1 MKKLNK
7 DNRGVTLIELLMVVA
22 IIGVLIGIMAAGF
35 NLGRSKVGSATN
47 LIDTSLS
54 QARSFTMT
62 RSVNY
67 DFKLYVDNGYYM
79 VQVGGM
85 DAEKAMEAK
94 IPIYYKTYS
103 AGHESGWTQVTG
115 GGITIQF
122 SESSGAM
129 KKLPGTGSVETYYS
143 KLCIGNPNGSYKTIT
158 LIFETGKHFVG
169 ET

>member
-7 DNRGVTLIELLMVVA
+7 DNRGVTLIELLMVVV
-22 IIGVLIGIMAAGF
+22 IIGVLIGILAMNI

-54 QARSFTMT
+54 QARTFTMT

-67 DFKLYVDNGYYM
+67 DFKLYVENGNYM

-85 DAEKAMEAK
+85 SPEKAMEAK
-94 IPIYYKTYS
+94 IPIFYKTYS

-115 GGITIQF
+115 NGITIQF

-129 KKLPGTGSVETYYS
+129 KKVAGTGSVETYYS

-169 ET
+169 EV

>member
-1 MKKLNK
+1 MKKMNK
-7 DNRGVTLIELLMVVA
+7 DNRGVTLIELLVVVA
-22 IIGVLIGIMAAGF
+22 IIGVLLGITATGLS
-35 NLGRSKVGSATN
+35 LGRSKVASTTN

-54 QARSFTMT
+54 QARTFTMT

-67 DFKLYVDNGYYM
+67 DFKLYVENGNYM
-79 VQVGGM
+79 VKVGRL

-103 AGHESGWTQVTG
+103 SGHESGWTQVTG
-115 GGITIQF
+115 EGITIQF

-129 KKLPGTGSVETYYS
+129 KKLPGSGSVETYYS

-169 ET
+169 EV

>member
-1 MKKLNK
+1 MRKANK

>member
-1 MKKLNK
+1 
-7 DNRGVTLIELLMVVA
+7 
-22 IIGVLIGIMAAGF
+22 
-35 NLGRSKVGSATN
+35 
-47 LIDTSLS
+47 
-54 QARSFTMT
+54 
-62 RSVNY
+62 
-67 DFKLYVDNGYYM
+67 
-79 VQVGGM
+79 QVGGM

-115 GGITIQF
+115 SGITIQF

-169 ET
+169 EV